1 MPFVSI
7 PIDARKKLLEN
18 ARELRAAKAA
28 DEQWK
33 MDHLTSWATG
43 FFDCLRCEYPSETV
57 GLLVMDYDDVLENG
71 TADEDT
77 FTELL
82 PRIVFGQG

>member
-18 ARELRAAKAA
+18 ARELRAARAA
-28 DEQWK
+28 GEEWK
-33 MDHLTSWATG
+33 MDHLMSWAGG
-43 FFDCLRCEYPSETV
+43 FFACLRCEYPPETV

-71 TADEDT
+71 TADDDT

-82 PRIVFGQG
+82 PRLSF